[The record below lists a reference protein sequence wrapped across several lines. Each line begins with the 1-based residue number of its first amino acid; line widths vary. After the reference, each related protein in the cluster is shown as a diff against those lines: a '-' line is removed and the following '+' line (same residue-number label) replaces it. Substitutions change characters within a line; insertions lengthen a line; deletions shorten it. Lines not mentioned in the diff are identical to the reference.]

1 MVTKKK
7 GKSSRAEVVS
17 SVEPEVAAVPMT
29 MAAATPRTLGQST
42 YGFAKVEQG
51 KSYVLSVNAPNGP
64 GVVELLAAD
73 SDTQY
78 EPDMFSLLNTKVENS
93 MQIPFVAVSSWVF
106 VNLGNSSIN
115 WLVTPA
121 NFSLAVPGVSS
132 GGGESFD
139 PTADQ
144 SITGAWTFSN
154 ISVPT
159 TTGKGNAVNKG
170 YVDSN
175 FVTTS
180 TSQTITGGKTFANGG
195 TLEVPLPTSQGMA
208 SNKQYV
214 DTSVVTKI
222 NQLAIKFSSLTKAEY
237 DALEPKS
244 NSTIYFLTDQNMW
257 AIGDKLIIIAMYLT
271 TLELVAESASETNV
285 LKIPAS
291 APSGIYEL
299 EFPGGIA
306 SYAFNVIAFEN
317 YDSLASS
324 NQSLLGLAN
333 PPLIVTNGTAT
344 VLEWMWDDIES
355 ASMVSIPNGSTI
367 ASLKCFFSHTQGTET
382 NLLKLVGL
390 NIFTSGISVKK
401 VVVRQ
406 IA

>member
-1 MVTKKK
+1 M
-7 GKSSRAEVVS
+7 VS
-17 SVEPEVAAVPMT
+17 SVDPEVAAVPMT
-29 MAAATPRTLGQST
+29 MAAATPRSHGQST
-42 YGFAKVEQG
+42 HGFAKVEQG
-51 KSYVLSVNAPNGP
+51 KSYVLSVNAPNGS
-64 GVVELLAAD
+64 GEVELLAAD
-73 SDTQY
+73 SDTQS
-78 EPDMFSLLNTKVENS
+78 EPDMFSLLYTKVENS
-93 MQIPFVAVSSWVF
+93 MQIPFVAVSSWVY
-106 VNLGNSSIN
+106 VQSGNSSIN

-159 TTGKGNAVNKG
+159 PTGNGNAVNKG

-175 FVTTS
+175 FVTT
-180 TSQTITGGKTFANGG
+180 
-195 TLEVPLPTSQGMA
+195 
-208 SNKQYV
+208 
-214 DTSVVTKI
+214 
-222 NQLAIKFSSLTKAEY
+222 
-237 DALEPKS
+237 
-244 NSTIYFLTDQNMW
+244 
-257 AIGDKLIIIAMYLT
+257 YLT
-271 TLELVAESASETNV
+271 TLELVAESAFETNV

-306 SYAFNVIAFEN
+306 SYAFNVIAFEK

-355 ASMVSIPNGSTI
+355 FCMVSIPNGSTI

-382 NLLKLVGL
+382 NLLKLNGL
-390 NIFTSGISVKK
+390 NIFTSGTSVKK